1 MLTMTGNKEGR
12 LHVRRQVDD
21 YTLRDTEFE
30 SMSFLTYMVETYER
44 RIRERDSGHIEDDN
58 DDNEST
64 QVGQYLSPHP
74 KCTTHIRVR
83 RMENHNF
90 LPNVVGPWFPRR
102 DGEESTKPFYYASML
117 ALLNPWRDLRDLK
130 EENETWENRFNIFM
144 QSASQR
150 DKDVISGSQYYYESK
165 DVVNERGFEE
175 EMETNVV
182 NRGEEDDD
190 IEDENLDESAVNI
203 PMVSR
208 CFKKILP
215 FFFLNLR

>member
-1 MLTMTGNKEGR
+1 
-12 LHVRRQVDD
+12 
-21 YTLRDTEFE
+21 
-30 SMSFLTYMVETYER
+30 
-44 RIRERDSGHIEDDN
+44 
-58 DDNEST
+58 
-64 QVGQYLSPHP
+64 
-74 KCTTHIRVR
+74 
-83 RMENHNF
+83 
-90 LPNVVGPWFPRR
+90 
-102 DGEESTKPFYYASML
+102 ML

-130 EENETWENRFNIFM
+130 EENETWENRFNLFI

-182 NRGEEDDD
+182 NRGEDDDD

-208 CFKKILP
+208 CLKKKLP
-215 FFFLNLR
+215 FFFLI